1 MKQMGNYKVGFGNH
15 KRDKRKQKET
25 KGLIPYSVFSFIFLY
40 QMKLLMT

>member
-15 KRDKRKQKET
+15 KRKQKET